1 MVWARVGIRA
11 RYLGGKAYQV
21 VELIVLDCLV
31 SPRPF
36 ASVAAASNTML
47 LNPPAATQQ
56 QQDQAASGHAGLA
69 PNIAFPTEPI
79 YFGRA
84 QAEILGAEPQELV
97 SLLRLAESG
106 GASSS
111 SAASSS
117 RSAVL
122 QLLATV
128 PTAAA
133 QASAAT
139 ARPGGVDAASLRPT
153 AAAML
158 EQAVAARA
166 QPPKPA
172 RASDYDEI
180 TNPKQYRRIMK
191 RRQARAK
198 YAQLFPDARPSIIEC
213 YYGHDAARRSGK
225 KVRAHAPNAR
235 VTCTPHHVSFDRA
248 RARRRPPRSSRTST
262 SRATSTRAR
271 ASVGRGDAS

>member
-1 MVWARVGIRA
+1 MGSRRNTSPIPGRE
-11 RYLGGKAYQV
+11 AYQV
-21 VELIVLDCLV
+21 VELIVLDYVV
-31 SPRPF
+31 SSRPF
-36 ASVAAASNTML
+36 ASVAAASNTMQML
-47 LNPPAATQQ
+47 INPPAATQQ
-56 QQDQAASGHAGLA
+56 HDQAASGHAGLA
-69 PNIAFPTEPI
+69 PNVAFPTEPRH
-79 YFGRA
+79 FGQA
-84 QAEILGAEPQELV
+84 QAEVLDAEPPELV

-111 SAASSS
+111 LAASSS

-122 QLLATV
+122 QLLAAV

-139 ARPGGVDAASLRPT
+139 ARPDGVDAASLRPT
-153 AAAML
+153 AAAIL

-172 RASDYDEI
+172 RVSEYDEI

-198 YAQLFPDARPSIIEC
+198 YAQLFPDARLSIIEC

-235 VTCTPHHVSFDRA
+235 VMCPPHHVSLDRA
-248 RARRRPPRSSRTST
+248 LARRRPPRSSRTST

-271 ASVGRGDAS
+271 ASVDRGDAS